1 MKVTKSMVAI
11 AAALVAAAGF
21 AGDSAPFFLD
31 TMDSPRVARAVET
44 ITYSSTWA
52 ANAPAGAEAVV
63 AVGDEPFHSEAGTGE
78 VAWSPAG
85 VGTFTLT
92 HKVMSGGTQYGDTL
106 TATFTVPVR
115 DIARAQVVV
124 DCSDVTYCGTAYT
137 PAVQS
142 VKWGDDTLAA
152 GTDYTL
158 AYSGNVDA
166 GTATITLTGTNAY
179 NGTYVTNFTIRAKK
193 LTAAMIGNIDSVTYN
208 NAAHTP
214 QPTVT
219 DAERNVTLEKDQDYT
234 LSYTNNVAAGTAAV
248 VVTGK
253 GNYTGMAPKTFTIA
267 PLDIGDATVTLGA
280 ALVYNG
286 QVQTQAVSGVSLD
299 GLDVT
304 FTVSGNT
311 ATDVATYALTVTGT
325 GNFAGTAEKS
335 FSVAR
340 KPLTEE
346 MVGAVGNLPYIGA
359 AQTPEPVVTDAA
371 RGVTLGKD
379 VDYTL
384 SYGDNT
390 VVGEGTV
397 TVTGT
402 GNYTNRIV
410 RTFAIERSEGSE
422 LEDILGGNG
431 QAGLDDEGG
440 WIVKL
445 TNDVG
450 SADLPIDFPDN
461 FGRLTIDLNGHDLL
475 GANGE
480 DGAVLDESV
489 QPGGDGKS
497 ALRIVSKEGDG
508 APTVLSVITTGGD
521 ALVKGGDGGAG
532 NPGGNGAPAIEVVD
546 TARAGVLIN
555 VGAGV
560 TVRGG
565 GGGRSVEGPDG
576 ASSMGVIGE
585 IGTNDGVILPYALT
599 DAMVDEID
607 VQAFTG
613 AAVTPEPVVYDET
626 LGKEL
631 EEGTDY
637 VLSWTDNVRPGT
649 ASVTVTGTG
658 DYLGEVTRT
667 FVIGTP
673 VERTL
678 RVGEYFKATL
688 VELGYDVPTNGTPYS
703 VVAKGLP
710 AGLKL
715 KYNPVQT
722 KKGKKGKKI
731 VVKKAKVEWWI
742 EGVPTAALDFF
753 TNPPYLVITAQGDT
767 RTEPL
772 PVEVLE
778 QEVTDLPDLAFGQS
792 LSEQFYLSGVTN
804 GWTVTG
810 LPPGLKYTAKTV
822 TEKWKSGT
830 KTIVV
835 TNALPYSVYGKT
847 TKAGLFT
854 ITAKQKVNALAA
866 RSTSGTGSLPVHY
879 ETMKYRVLVT
889 PKASDVKLFGENLTN
904 ITTVAYVSYAWNLST
919 DLPAAGGK
927 VTKVTGLPAGMTFA
941 GQIIGGMPTKVG
953 TYVVTFTKKVK
964 QKVKGKTKSVAKT
977 AQILWRV
984 VPNDAA
990 VSLGFNENGGV
1001 VEGGVLGLR
1010 YRDLLAFTATEG
1022 AQVTASGLPKGITLA
1037 DLGGGKWGFKGYT
1050 TKAGT
1055 YLVTVTAKVNGNV
1068 VRQRLAL
1075 KVEGL
1080 PQWAKGTYNGLVY
1093 ATGET
1098 PVVPVNAQAARSTS
1112 GLATITVSAAGKISG
1127 KFYEGGTNWT
1137 FTAASYTERTRG
1149 SASLPGGSP
1158 SSATDTFICSNL
1170 VAKYAYKVTSKDKN
1184 GKKKTVTKYVT
1195 RTFTLTVEVAGT
1207 RDACPD
1213 RGVATL
1219 TEAGGSPSSATGI
1232 EALQNLWGRAEYAA
1246 LGKRLF
1252 TSKSGKKTLSYKVFS
1267 FKGADASGAAIGL
1280 TAAEALSLKVTPNG
1294 AATAT
1299 LSFDTGKTKKD
1310 PSTKKKVKVVYKAT
1324 CSTVVNPT
1332 SAADAEP
1339 FEGGAWVYFAPAPGS
1354 GFGGLAGWVPL
1365 P

>member
-1 MKVTKSMVAI
+1 MKMTKLMVAGVAVL
-11 AAALVAAAGF
+11 AAAAAF

-44 ITYSSTWA
+44 ITYSPTWA

-63 AVGDEPFHSEAGTGE
+63 AVGGEPFHSEAGTGE

-124 DCSDVTYCGTAYT
+124 DCSDVTYRGTAYT

-142 VKWGDDTLAA
+142 VKWGDDTLAV

-193 LTAAMIGNIDSVTYN
+193 LTAAMVGNIDSVTYN

-219 DAERNVTLEKDQDYT
+219 DAERNVTLDKDQDYT

-422 LEDILGGNG
+422 LEDVLGGNG

-480 DGAVLDESV
+480 DGAVLDGSV
-489 QPGGDGKS
+489 QPGGDGKP

-532 NPGGNGAPAIEVVD
+532 NPGGNGAPAIKVAD
-546 TARAGVLIN
+546 DAQDGVLIN

-565 GGGRSVEGPDG
+565 VGGKSVEAPNGS
-576 ASSMGVIGE
+576 SSMGVVGE

-599 DAMVDEID
+599 DAMVGEID

-613 AAVTPEPVVYDET
+613 ADVTPTLVVYDAA
-626 LGKEL
+626 LDKEL

-637 VLSWTDNVRPGT
+637 VLSWSDNVRPGT

-667 FVIGTP
+667 FAIGTP

-688 VELGYDVPTNGTPYS
+688 VGLGYNVPTNGTPYS

-715 KYNPVQT
+715 KYNPAKT

-753 TNPPYLVITAQGDT
+753 TNPPYLVITAHGVT

-778 QEVTDLPDLAFGQS
+778 QEVTDLPDLALGQS
-792 LSEQFYLSGVTN
+792 LSKQFYLSGVTN

-810 LPPGLKYTAKTV
+810 LPPGLKYTAKKV
-822 TEKWKSGT
+822 TEKWMSET
-830 KTIVV
+830 KTVVV
-835 TNALPYSVYGKT
+835 TVAQPYSVYGKT

-854 ITAKQKVNALAA
+854 VTAAKKVN
-866 RSTSGTGSLPVHY
+866 GY
-879 ETMKYRVLVT
+879 DETMKYRVLVT
-889 PKASDVKLFGENLTN
+889 PKASHDKKLFGANLTN
-904 ITTVAYVSYAWNLST
+904 VTTVAYVPYAWNLSA
-919 DLPAAGGK
+919 DLPATGGK
-927 VTKVTGLPAGMTFA
+927 VTKVTGLPAGMSFA

-984 VPNDAA
+984 VANDAA

-1001 VEGGVLGLR
+1001 VEGGILGLR

-1022 AQVTASGLPKGITLA
+1022 AKVTASGLPAGIKLA
-1037 DLGGGKWGFKGYT
+1037 NLGGGKWGFKGYT
-1050 TKAGT
+1050 AKAGT
-1055 YLVTVTAKVNGNV
+1055 YLVTVTATVNGNS

-1080 PQWAKGTYNGLVY
+1080 PQWAKGTYNGYVRGSGTL
-1093 ATGET
+1093 
-1098 PVVPVNAQAARSTS
+1098 AASPN
-1112 GLATITVSAAGKISG
+1112 GLATVTVSSAGKISG
-1127 KFYEGGTNWT
+1127 KFYEGGSNWT

-1158 SSATDTFICSNL
+1158 SSATDTFICSYL

-1195 RTFTLTVEVAGT
+1195 RTFTLTVEEAGA

-1219 TEAGGSPSSATGI
+1219 TETGGSQLVAT
-1232 EALQNLWGRAEYAA
+1232 EVEVWQNLWGRAEYAA
-1246 LGKRLF
+1246 LGKGLF
-1252 TSKSGKKTLSYKVFS
+1252 YTSKKVPYGTFTIDVYTNGAGQVSFIKKGVDDIGKT
-1267 FKGADASGAAIGL
+1267 GL
-1280 TAAEALSLKVTPNG
+1280 TCFATLSLKVTPNG

-1310 PSTKKKVKVVYKAT
+1310 PKTKKKVKVIYKAT
-1324 CSTVVNPT
+1324 CSTVVIPT

-1354 GFGGLAGWVPL
+1354 RFGGLSGWVPL